1 MPEQTRVAFLAEYRS
16 ARQAEDFD
24 RALEIALAA
33 IDHDAAHPD
42 EPPLMPEIRG
52 LHLPAAA

>member
-16 ARQAEDFD
+16 ARQARDFD

-33 IDHDAAHPD
+33 IDHDAANPH
-42 EPPLMPEIRG
+42 EQSLMDEIRG